1 MKLKNKFTMFKSN
14 ELKVGFLAIIAFL
27 ILYFG
32 FNFLKGNDLFS
43 SSKIYYVEFD
53 NVDGLTSS
61 NQVVLNG
68 IEVGKVKKVVIQP
81 EKANKILVSLR
92 INKDVIIP
100 NETSAILADGAL
112 LGGKIIRLQLQ
123 GKSDLSEGSFLKGET
138 EIGLTT
144 LLKERAIPVISNADS
159 LLISF
164 RQISKKFEKT
174 GTHLNELLKN
184 SNETVVGIN
193 GSVNGMLNENR
204 TNITQISTNM
214 RVLSASLI
222 ETEKQLKPLLSKF
235 NTIADSLNALKI
247 GKTLNEANLAITS
260 VQKILSG
267 IEKGQGSAGKLIKND
282 SLYLELNKTLTNLD
296 KLLLDFR
303 LQPKRYLNFSVFGK
317 KDTPSSNQ

>member
-1 MKLKNKFTMFKSN
+1 MFKSN
-14 ELKVGFLAIIAFL
+14 ELKVGFLALIAFL

-53 NVDGLTSS
+53 NVDGLTAS

-68 IEVGKVKKVVIQP
+68 IEVGKVKKVSIQP
-81 EKANKILVSLR
+81 EKSNKILVALR

-100 NETSAILADGAL
+100 NQTIAILADGAL
-112 LGGKIIRLQLQ
+112 LGGKVIRLQLL
-123 GKSDLSEGSFLKGET
+123 GKSELADGSFLKGTT

-159 LLISF
+159 LLIAF
-164 RQISKKFEKT
+164 RAISKKFENT

-193 GSVNGMLNENR
+193 GSVNGMLQENR
-204 TNITQISTNM
+204 ANITQISENM
-214 RVLSASLI
+214 RNLSASLV
-222 ETEKQLKPLLSKF
+222 ETEKELKPLLTKF
-235 NTIADSLNALKI
+235 NTVADSLNALKI
-247 GKTLNEANLAITS
+247 GKTLNDANLAILT
-260 VQKILSG
+260 VQKILTSL
-267 IEKGQGSAGKLIKND
+267 ESGQGSAGKLLKND
-282 SLYLELNKTLTNLD
+282 SLYLGLNKTLIDLD

-317 KDTPSSNQ
+317 KDSPPSN

>member
-1 MKLKNKFTMFKSN
+1 MFKNN
-14 ELKVGFLAIIAFL
+14 ELKVGFLALIAFL

-68 IEVGKVKKVVIQP
+68 IEVGKVKKVMIQP

-100 NETSAILADGAL
+100 NETIAILADGAL
-112 LGGKIIRLQLQ
+112 LGGKVIRLKLQ
-123 GKSDLSEGSFLKGET
+123 GTSDLVEGAYLKGES
-138 EIGLTT
+138 EKGITT

-164 RQISKKFEKT
+164 RQISKKFENT
-174 GTHLNELLKN
+174 GTHLNALLKN

-204 TNITQISTNM
+204 TNIAQISNNM

-222 ETEKQLKPLLSKF
+222 ETEKQFKPLLSKF
-235 NTIADSLNALKI
+235 NTVADSLNALKI
-247 GKTLNEANLAITS
+247 GKTLNEANLAIVS
-260 VQKILSG
+260 LQKILTG

-282 SLYLELNKTLTNLD
+282 SLYLELNRTLTDLD

-317 KDTPSSNQ
+317 KDTPPSN

>member
-1 MKLKNKFTMFKSN
+1 MFKSN
-14 ELKVGFLAIIAFL
+14 ELKVGFLALIAFL

-53 NVDGLTSS
+53 NVDGLTAS

-68 IEVGKVKKVVIQP
+68 IEVGKVKKVSIQP
-81 EKANKILVSLR
+81 EKSNKILVALR

-100 NETSAILADGAL
+100 NQTIAILADGAL
-112 LGGKIIRLQLQ
+112 LGGKVIRLQLL
-123 GKSDLSEGSFLKGET
+123 GKSELADGSFLKGTT

-159 LLISF
+159 LLIAF
-164 RQISKKFEKT
+164 RAISKKFENT

-193 GSVNGMLNENR
+193 GSVNGMLQENR
-204 TNITQISTNM
+204 ANITQISENM
-214 RVLSASLI
+214 RNLSASLV
-222 ETEKQLKPLLSKF
+222 ETEKELKPLLTKF
-235 NTIADSLNALKI
+235 NTVADSLNALKI
-247 GKTLNEANLAITS
+247 GKTLNDANLAILT
-260 VQKILSG
+260 VQKILTSL
-267 IEKGQGSAGKLIKND
+267 ESGQGSAGKLLKND
-282 SLYLELNKTLTNLD
+282 SLYLGLNKTLIDLD

-317 KDTPSSNQ
+317 KDTPPSN